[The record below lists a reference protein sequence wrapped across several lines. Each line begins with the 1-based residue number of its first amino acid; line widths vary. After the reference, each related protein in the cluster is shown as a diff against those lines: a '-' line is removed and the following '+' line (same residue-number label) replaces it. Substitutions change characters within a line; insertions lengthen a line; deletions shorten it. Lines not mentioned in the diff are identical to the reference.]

1 MSKMFR
7 RFLATGAAAVIMAS
21 AAIPASAAAE
31 RFTDVKPGAWYYTA
45 VDYAVNEKLFSGTS
59 ASAFSPNTPMTRA
72 MFVRVLGNKAGVDP
86 EDYPGSYF
94 LDVPKGTW
102 YTPYVQ
108 WAAGHEIVNG
118 TGGYKF
124 SPNQSVTREQ
134 MALILYNYAKTTDC
148 DLTARTGLLDKYP
161 DGGKVASYAKYAMEW
176 AVTHNILSGSGG
188 RLDPKGTA
196 TRAQVA
202 QIFYNSRELLA
213 GGSDD
218 PQPPTPSP
226 SPEPTPDPDTPR
238 IPISDEVRA
247 KLRPNQ
253 DPEKILDYVLHGKHD
268 DPTFSY
274 DGTTAKWDPALIGQP
289 GVAKTPMGSWENV
302 EDETRSSSAI
312 GNGCVKMLTR
322 TASDRFYITAEEE
335 DGYFAL
341 YYHPADK
348 PDSEKMR
355 QIKAALN
362 LTRPIKYDRGLAYQG
377 SGWAGPMV
385 WEQYDGAQGIADK
398 IEFYLLE
405 MHPYATGYYLTEP
418 QPGVFYLLY

>member
-1 MSKMFR
+1 MSKLFR
-7 RFLATGAAAVIMAS
+7 RFLAAGTAAVMLTVTS
-21 AAIPASAAAE
+21 IPAHASAE

-45 VDYAVNEKLFSGTS
+45 VDYAVSEKLFSGTS
-59 ASAFSPNTPMTRA
+59 SNTFSPNTPMTRA

-108 WAAGHEIVNG
+108 WAVGHEIISG

-124 SPNQSVTREQ
+124 SPNKSVTREQ
-134 MALILYNYAKTTDC
+134 MALILYNYAKTTGC
-148 DLTARTGLLDKYP
+148 DRSAPSGQLERFSDGQKTSGYART
-161 DGGKVASYAKYAMEW
+161 AMEW
-176 AVTHNILSGSGG
+176 AISHKILGGSGG
-188 RLDPKGTA
+188 KLDPQGTA

-202 QIFYNSRELLA
+202 QIFYNSRGLLD
-213 GGSDD
+213 SSEEEK
-218 PQPPTPSP
+218 PSP
-226 SPEPTPDPDTPR
+226 PPQDDVPKINIT
-238 IPISDEVRA
+238 DEVRA

-253 DPEKILDYVLHGKHD
+253 DPEQILDYVLHGKHD

-274 DGTTAKWDPALIGQP
+274 DGTSARWDPALLTSADRGRQ
-289 GVAKTPMGSWENV
+289 AMGSWLNV
-302 EDETRSSSAI
+302 ESDRRSSAAI
-312 GNGCVKMLTR
+312 ANMIQQHLTC
-322 TASDRFYITAEEE
+322 TAADRFYITAEEE

-348 PDSEKMR
+348 PDSQQMR

-362 LTRPIKYDRGLAYQG
+362 LTRPIQYDRGLAYEG

-385 WEQYDGAQGIADK
+385 WEQYGGAQEIARK
-398 IEFYLLE
+398 IEFYLME
-405 MHPYATGYYLTEP
+405 MHPYATKYYLTEP

>member
-1 MSKMFR
+1 
-7 RFLATGAAAVIMAS
+7 
-21 AAIPASAAAE
+21 
-31 RFTDVKPGAWYYTA
+31 
-45 VDYAVNEKLFSGTS
+45 
-59 ASAFSPNTPMTRA
+59 MTRA

-161 DGGKVASYAKYAMEW
+161 DGGKVASYAEKAMEW

-213 GGSDD
+213 NGSEE

-226 SPEPTPDPDTPR
+226 SPEPSPSPDPDLSL
-238 IPISDEVRA
+238 IHISE
-247 KLRPNQ
+247 
-253 DPEKILDYVLHGKHD
+253 
-268 DPTFSY
+268 PTR
-274 DGTTAKWDPALIGQP
+274 L
-289 GVAKTPMGSWENV
+289 
-302 EDETRSSSAI
+302 
-312 GNGCVKMLTR
+312 
-322 TASDRFYITAEEE
+322 
-335 DGYFAL
+335 
-341 YYHPADK
+341 
-348 PDSEKMR
+348 
-355 QIKAALN
+355 
-362 LTRPIKYDRGLAYQG
+362 
-377 SGWAGPMV
+377 
-385 WEQYDGAQGIADK
+385 
-398 IEFYLLE
+398 
-405 MHPYATGYYLTEP
+405 
-418 QPGVFYLLY
+418 

>member
-1 MSKMFR
+1 MLTTTS
-7 RFLATGAAAVIMAS
+7 IS
-21 AAIPASAAAE
+21 AQAAAE

-45 VDYAVNEKLFSGTS
+45 VDYAVSEGLFSGTS
-59 ASAFSPNTPMTRA
+59 ANTFSPGSPMTRG
-72 MFVRVLGNKAGVDP
+72 MFVRVLGNKAKVDP
-86 EDYPGSYF
+86 DEYPSSTF
-94 LDVPKGTW
+94 SDVQAGVWFAPC
-102 YTPYVQ
+102 VE
-108 WAAGHEIVNG
+108 WAAQNGIVTG
-118 TGGYKF
+118 TGSGRF

-134 MALILYNYAKTTDC
+134 MAVILYNYAEFAGCDMTTR
-148 DLTARTGLLDKYP
+148 AGLLDQFP
-161 DGGKVASYAKYAMEW
+161 DGGRVSGYAKYAMEW

-213 GGSDD
+213 NGGEE
-218 PQPPTPSP
+218 PQPPAPSP
-226 SPEPTPDPDTPR
+226 SPDPTSDPDAPR
-238 IPISDEVRA
+238 ISIMDEVRA

-253 DPEKILDYVLHGKHD
+253 DPEQILDYVLHGKHD

-274 DGTTAKWDPALIGQP
+274 DGTSAQWDPALLASADCGRQ
-289 GVAKTPMGSWENV
+289 AMGSWINV
-302 EDETRSSSAI
+302 ESERRSSAAI
-312 GNGCVKMLTR
+312 ANMIQQHLTC
-322 TASDRFYITAEEE
+322 TAADRFCITAEDE

-348 PDSEKMR
+348 PDSQQMR

-362 LTRPIKYDRGLAYQG
+362 LTRPVQYDRGLAYEG

-385 WEQYDGAQGIADK
+385 WEQYGGAQGIADK

-405 MHPYATGYYLTEP
+405 MHPYATQYYLTEP
-418 QPGVFYLLY
+418 QPGKFYN